1 MCFSCDHD
9 GSCQIIELAK
19 RGRIKIRKSVVM
31 FDSVRVN
38 SLKPSEKLMC
48 KLMPPNEFVLQD
60 GRSLL
65 YAATGCTVV
74 WPVWFTA

>member
-1 MCFSCDHD
+1 
-9 GSCQIIELAK
+9 
-19 RGRIKIRKSVVM
+19 M
-31 FDSVRVN
+31 FDSVKVN
-38 SLKPSEKLMC
+38 NLKLSEKLMYILIS
-48 KLMPPNEFVLQD
+48 KPPNEFVLQD